1 MGQARS
7 GGERCLILAGP
18 PNPPVFFRDPGGAQ
32 ISSELPAALG
42 QGSEARQHLPLWQ
55 ARETFKVGSV
65 RWAAATSPGSSSLIT
80 SLQFTLSSQWLLH
93 PGSCPAHDSWSGR
106 YVHV

>member
-7 GGERCLILAGP
+7 DGERCFILAVP
-18 PNPPVFFRDPGGAQ
+18 PNPPIFFTDPGGAQ

-65 RWAAATSPGSSSLIT
+65 RWAPQALPLLSHPYSSL
-80 SLQFTLSSQWLLH
+80 
-93 PGSCPAHDSWSGR
+93 
-106 YVHV
+106 